1 MEWDGEEGSY
11 SLVDQKK
18 VIDEDV
24 TPMAM
29 EGDHIKVKLS
39 RNKIYSGIVLKK
51 GTFIHNG

>member
-51 GTFIHNG
+51 GTFIYNG